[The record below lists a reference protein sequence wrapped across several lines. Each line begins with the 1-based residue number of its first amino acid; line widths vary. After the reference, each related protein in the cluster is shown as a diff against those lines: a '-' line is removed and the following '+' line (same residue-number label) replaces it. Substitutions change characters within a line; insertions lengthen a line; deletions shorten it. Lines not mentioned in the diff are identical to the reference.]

1 MNGWFEMILSLGI
14 SQWFFI
20 LASKVEWINFSF
32 EMKIYLNFVT
42 HHCTRDQ
49 PVPKYSAQLR
59 HTKNMFWHTLCLF
72 DYYFFFCQI
81 TKIVLNKIIRH
92 FHKFYYFHRAPCL
105 SQFLYFHLWKFSLP
119 FWLFFV
125 FKFSFLAGFE
135 TIYAIPVQSEI
146 ELKLR
151 S

>member
-1 MNGWFEMILSLGI
+1 MF
-14 SQWFFI
+14 
-20 LASKVEWINFSF
+20 
-32 EMKIYLNFVT
+32 NFVT

-81 TKIVLNKIIRH
+81 TQIVLNKIIRH

-125 FKFSFLAGFE
+125 FKFSVLAGFE
-135 TIYAIPVQSEI
+135 KKSAILVQRQI
-146 ELKLR
+146 EMKLR
-151 S
+151 KQAKNNKAIFFHRYLAIKS

>member
-1 MNGWFEMILSLGI
+1 MNDLKLPIHMGK
-14 SQWFFI
+14 SQFF
-20 LASKVEWINFSF
+20 SYPSF
-32 EMKIYLNFVT
+32 NNWMNQLFFWNKKYIFNFVT

-81 TKIVLNKIIRH
+81 TQIVLNKIIRH

-135 TIYAIPVQSEI
+135 KNCAILVQREI